1 MDNKQFVKNI
11 SMAILELEAE
21 DIMLFKKEDFLTSMI
36 VRSESNNGRYFID
49 KLCDYMPLKDEE
61 NLMGTL
67 HKKIESIHEK
77 RTDLIAQIEVL
88 EELKEEGLER
98 IESEELHR
106 IEAEKF
112 GKFFE
117 NLFE

>member
-1 MDNKQFVKNI
+1 MNKQFITNI
-11 SMAILELEAE
+11 ELAILELEAE

-49 KLCDYMPLKDEE
+49 KLCNYIPLENEE
-61 NLMGTL
+61 NIMGTL
-67 HKKIESIHEK
+67 HKKVENIHDK
-77 RTDLIAQIEVL
+77 RSEILAQIEVL
-88 EELKEEGLER
+88 EELKEEGLQK
-98 IESEELHR
+98 IES
-106 IEAEKF
+106 EKF